1 MRALLSILLVAGSVL
16 AVSCSSLHESMD
28 AVYANVTPLESVE
41 GIASYYS
48 DKFQGRKTASGERY
62 NRNSLTAAHR
72 SYPFGT
78 LLRVRSTQ
86 SGETVVVRVND
97 RGPSKRS
104 RLLDLSYAAAA
115 HIGMLRAGL
124 VRVTIDVMSWGPAS
138 EDKAANRSNR
148 SNRRGAETADDMKH
162 HPR

>member
-1 MRALLSILLVAGSVL
+1 MRASLFILLIAGSVL
-16 AVSCSSLHESMD
+16 AASCSSLHESMD
-28 AVYANVTPLESVE
+28 AVYANVTPLESDE

-62 NRNSLTAAHR
+62 DRNGLTAAHR

-86 SGETVVVRVND
+86 SGETVIVRVND

-124 VRVTIDVMSWGPAS
+124 ARVTVDVVSWGPAS
-138 EDKAANRSNR
+138 EDRAADRP
-148 SNRRGAETADDMKH
+148 NRRGAETADDTKH